1 LFWKEVRMSTALTD
15 ELTALLEPLAEHH
28 GLELVA
34 VEIAG
39 GTRSMVVRVYL
50 DREGGIDIDTVAR
63 SNPWVADALDG
74 VRSLSGPYTLE
85 VSSPGI
91 DRILRTRRDFERFAG
106 RRAALHTS
114 RPLDGRSRFTGE
126 LAGID
131 RDDVVI
137 VTDGQKLRVPLGV
150 IERAR
155 LKAEFDESVKGTGDL
170 K

>member
-1 LFWKEVRMSTALTD
+1 MSTALAH
-15 ELTALLEPLAEHH
+15 ELIALLEPLAEQR
-28 GLELVA
+28 GLEVVT

-50 DREGGIDIDTVAR
+50 DREGGIDIDTIAR
-63 SNPWVADALDG
+63 SNEWVSDALDG

-91 DRILRTRRDFERFAG
+91 DRVLRTMRDFERFAG
-106 RRAALHTS
+106 RRAAVHAS
-114 RPLDGRSRFTGE
+114 RPIEGRSRFTGE

-131 RDDVVI
+131 GDDVLIVI
-137 VTDGQKLRVPLGV
+137 DQHEYRVPFTA

-155 LKAEFDESVKGTGDL
+155 LKAEFGETDERNGRHS
-170 K
+170 